1 MKLFAG
7 YDGGGT
13 KTACVLT
20 DETGRI
26 LGSGIGGP
34 SNYLY
39 CGREVA
45 AESVRTATE
54 QAFAHA
60 GIPQQRL
67 DTAYMASASILIQ
80 HGDAHV
86 PFFSTCIDADHVIYN
101 IWFGSVRERPA
112 VITIA
117 GTGSITYI
125 CSKES
130 YLRVGGWGPLL
141 GHMDTVFPVGTV
153 KKHPYTR
160 EGDILRGPGVLD
172 MKSGVLMIL
181 EIMRHFAGRLP
192 ADWSIV
198 ALLNCDEEIGS
209 LQSSPRILELSRE
222 SEACLCMEPSK
233 PGYCT
238 VARKGLI
245 TFTITTSGVAAH
257 FGVNYLLGHSAIQ
270 ALSRIINNLYTLRD
284 DERSISVNVGG
295 ISGGT
300 GKGNVVAAEAG
311 LIAEVR
317 FYEPEQA
324 APLLEAIKG
333 FAADTGNP
341 KVTSELKV
349 LAQRPPMK
357 QTEASRK
364 LYEKARACAEQNGLV
379 MEPRTHG
386 GGSDGSFAASVGI
399 PVIDGM
405 GAEGEFSHTMDE
417 YVKADTILQR
427 LQTCIDL
434 MAALMA
440 E

>member
-1 MKLFAG
+1 MCHGSYLGDLETFLSRLEHFVNMDTPSGGKEALDIQGGQLREEFLAAG
-7 YDGGGT
+7 
-13 KTACVLT
+13 A
-20 DETGRI
+20 
-26 LGSGIGGP
+26 
-34 SNYLY
+34 
-39 CGREVA
+39 
-45 AESVRTATE
+45 
-54 QAFAHA
+54 Q
-60 GIPQQRL
+60 
-67 DTAYMASASILIQ
+67 
-80 HGDAHV
+80 
-86 PFFSTCIDADHVIYN
+86 
-101 IWFGSVRERPA
+101 
-112 VITIA
+112 VITHDRPGGNLLECRV
-117 GTGSITYI
+117 GTGPRQI
-125 CSKES
+125 
-130 YLRVGGWGPLL
+130 LLL

-153 KKHPYTR
+153 AKHPYTR
-160 EGDILRGPGVLD
+160 QGNILQGPGVLD

-181 EIMRHFAGRLP
+181 EILRHFSGKLP

-209 LQSSPRILELSRE
+209 LQSSPRILELARE

-245 TFTITTSGVAAH
+245 TFTVTTSGVAAH
-257 FGVNYLLGHSAIQ
+257 SGVNYHLGHSAIQ

-284 DERSISVNVGG
+284 DEKSISINVGG

-317 FYEPEQA
+317 FYQPEQA
-324 APLLEAIKG
+324 APLLEAIEK
-333 FAADTGNP
+333 FAADTGDE
-341 KVTSELKV
+341 KVTSTLTV
-349 LAQRPPMK
+349 LAQRPPMQ

-364 LYEKARACAEQNGLV
+364 LYEKARACAEKNGLV

-386 GGSDGSFAASVGI
+386 GGSDGSFAASAGI

-405 GAEGEFSHTMDE
+405 GAEGEFSHTMEE

-434 MAALMA
+434 ISTLMA